1 MFVVDSTLLS
11 YRFVTCLMRQE
22 ERIWPPALVERRAR
36 RWGLSLRT
44 ADGTAEVPE
53 ASAIKVAVG
62 QWLLI
67 RLIDD
72 VTNVVA
78 RLIYYPFVVLLVLI
92 VAQNRLFDDW
102 HWNVP
107 LALMAMFNAGVAVVC
122 GVMLQRAAKSA
133 KGKALGALDG
143 LLRERAGAGD
153 DPLREKFVQ
162 TRADIEGTSTGAF
175 ASPSQNPVVGAI
187 LLPLFGGGGLAAL
200 EMLLAYLH

>member
-1 MFVVDSTLLS
+1 
-11 YRFVTCLMRQE
+11 VTCLVRQVG
-22 ERIWPPALVERRAR
+22 RTWPPALVERRAS

-53 ASAIKVAVG
+53 APAIKEAVG

-67 RLIDD
+67 RLIDN

-107 LALMAMFNAGVAVVC
+107 LALMALFNAGVAVVC

-133 KGKALGALDG
+133 KGEALEALDG

-153 DPLREKFVQ
+153 DPLRDKFVQ
-162 TRADIEGTSTGAF
+162 IRADIEGTSTGAF
-175 ASPSQNPVVGAI
+175 ASLSQNPVVGAI